1 SFQRKMI
8 PPQRMYI
15 ELPKKYRAVLSKFYD
30 LDHGLFITD
39 LNPYINEDYVA
50 AYFKPFGCV
59 TIPGSSKDRLAYVR
73 FSTEAEADLADWAG
87 PHFIGGTECKV
98 RRVVSPKVRCN
109 SFYICKQNMYFS
121 SITLSANIQ
130 ICLVGRR
137 LVIRCAHSSAN
148 STFTSPSNGSGLQ
161 TGRSSVVR

>member
-1 SFQRKMI
+1 RGLK
-8 PPQRMYI
+8 PPKERIYI

-59 TIPGSSKDRLAYVR
+59 TMCQVDSSKDRLAYVR

-109 SFYICKQNMYFS
+109 SFYICE
-121 SITLSANIQ
+121 
-130 ICLVGRR
+130 
-137 LVIRCAHSSAN
+137 
-148 STFTSPSNGSGLQ
+148 P
-161 TGRSSVVR
+161 SVVR

>member
-1 SFQRKMI
+1 MASDIGERAPKE
-8 PPQRMYI
+8 RMYI

-39 LNPYINEDYVA
+39 LNPYINEGYVA

-59 TIPGSSKDRLAYVR
+59 TMCQIKNSPGSSKDRLAYVR
-73 FSTEAEADLADWAG
+73 FSTEAEADLADSAG

-109 SFYICKQNMYFS
+109 LLYICKQSVNFS

-137 LVIRCAHSSAN
+137 RVRWCAHSSAN
-148 STFTSPSNGSGLQ
+148 
-161 TGRSSVVR
+161 

>member
-1 SFQRKMI
+1 IGERAPKE
-8 PPQRMYI
+8 RMYI

-59 TIPGSSKDRLAYVR
+59 TMCQIKNSPGSSKDRLAYVR

-98 RRVVSPKVRCN
+98 RRVVSPKGTHDCFHVL
-109 SFYICKQNMYFS
+109 SVKKNMKT
-121 SITLSANIQ
+121 ILEVNI
-130 ICLVGRR
+130 VYY
-137 LVIRCAHSSAN
+137 VS
-148 STFTSPSNGSGLQ
+148 
-161 TGRSSVVR
+161 

>member
-1 SFQRKMI
+1 L
-8 PPQRMYI
+8 PPKERMYI

-39 LNPYINEDYVA
+39 LNPYINEGYVA

-59 TIPGSSKDRLAYVR
+59 TINDSITICDRLAYVR
-73 FSTEAEADLADWAG
+73 FSTEAEADLADSAG

-109 SFYICKQNMYFS
+109 LFYISKQSVNFS
-121 SITLSANIQ
+121 SITL
-130 ICLVGRR
+130 
-137 LVIRCAHSSAN
+137 
-148 STFTSPSNGSGLQ
+148 
-161 TGRSSVVR
+161 